1 MDDLRLIEMF
11 KRLSTTEQI
20 RLNDRLKEVIDHSRS
35 SEYKQFPSRDP
46 LQTIP

>member
-1 MDDLRLIEMF
+1 MDDLTLLKLF
-11 KRLSTTEQI
+11 QQLKTTEQI
-20 RLNDRLKEVIDHSRS
+20 AFNNNLKEVIDHSRS